1 MSDVFDANA
10 SVNYSKIDFL
20 FIVLRLATIAE
31 LLQEES
37 SDLEAFIFSSI

>member
-1 MSDVFDANA
+1 MSDVFDADA
-10 SVNYSKIDFL
+10 SSKLFKIDFL